1 MYPQLDLDN
10 ATGTKITIKTNH
22 GDIKIQLFDELV
34 PKTVKNFVELCRAKK
49 FVGSPS
55 HRVIKDF
62 MI

>member
-1 MYPQLDLDN
+1 MSIGGKPS
-10 ATGTKITIKTNH
+10 GRIIIECFGKV
-22 GDIKIQLFDELV
+22 V